1 MKKKETF
8 PEVQTYG
15 PEQLAKKHG
24 VSLDQIMRQLEMGIE
39 IEFEHTKNPKMS
51 REIALDHLLEMP
63 DYYTRLKNMEE
74 MEESEIR
81 DIAHRAGLGN
91 ES

>member
-1 MKKKETF
+1 MKENL
-8 PEVQTYG
+8 PEVQTYS

-24 VSLDQIMRQLEMGIE
+24 VSLDQIMRELEMGIE
-39 IEFEHTKNPKMS
+39 IELEHTKNPEMS

-63 DYYTRLKNMEE
+63 DYYTRLKK